1 MQKKYIPNHIH
12 LVCAIWCLLFTLILH
27 IGLTFSKATS
37 VSVFMIEGLCYL
49 ILFAYTLFLCGNKKK
64 TIPFYLV
71 SALGIL
77 LTITLL
83 FTYNRPQHF
92 ANYPAYPIQKELNAK
107 TIFQFPTITNQYGD
121 TVTVQD
127 RNSKN
132 TVNLSEGDKYILVYN
147 PVCPICQDSTK
158 LFTLTSD
165 NTDKINVKDYQ
176 IMVANTL
183 IDTITK
189 PLIAKYNVS
198 EIPSII
204 HLKKGKLVDVLP
216 LYNETT
222 NQFVTTTRLRQW
234 LEQ

>member
-1 MQKKYIPNHIH
+1 MQKYIQNHIH
-12 LVCAIWCLLFTLILH
+12 ILIASWCTLFTILLH
-27 IGLTFSKATS
+27 LLLTLSKNLS
-37 VSVFMIEGLCYL
+37 VSVHVLEGICYL
-49 ILFAYTLFLCGNKKK
+49 ILFAFVLVLCGNRKK
-64 TIPFYLV
+64 TKPFYLV

-92 ANYPAYPIQKELNAK
+92 ASYPVYPIQKELSAK
-107 TIFQFPTITNQYGD
+107 TIFRFPTITNQYGD

-127 RNSKN
+127 RNNKT

-189 PLIAKYNVS
+189 PLIAKYNVN

-204 HLKKGKLVDVLP
+204 HLKNGKLVDVLP

-222 NQFVTTTRLRQW
+222 NQFVTTTQLKQW
-234 LEQ
+234 LQQ

>member
-1 MQKKYIPNHIH
+1 MTIH
-12 LVCAIWCLLFTLILH
+12 
-27 IGLTFSKATS
+27 
-37 VSVFMIEGLCYL
+37 
-49 ILFAYTLFLCGNKKK
+49 
-64 TIPFYLV
+64 
-71 SALGIL
+71 
-77 LTITLL
+77 LL

-92 ANYPAYPIQKELNAK
+92 ASYPAYPIQKEISAK
-107 TIFQFPTITNQYGD
+107 NIFQFPTITNQYEN

-127 RNSKN
+127 RNNKK
-132 TVNLSEGDKYILVYN
+132 TINLSEGDKYILVYN

-165 NTDKINVKDYQ
+165 NTDKINVQDYQ

-183 IDTITK
+183 TESITK

-204 HLKKGKLVDVLP
+204 HLKNGKLVDALP

-222 NQFVTTTRLRQW
+222 NQFVTTAQLKQW
-234 LEQ
+234 LQQ